1 MAELIY
7 TPNTASITKFLKH
20 IPNAG
25 VPDKVTTRYLES
37 VGFRAKN
44 DRYLIGVLR
53 AIGFIDGSQVP
64 TDRWKQYRDKSK
76 SKRVLGEAVK
86 STYADLFKT
95 YPDAYQRDPD
105 AIRNFFSSKS
115 NVADS
120 TLRLAVGAFKALA
133 AESTFD
139 GITPAADPGD
149 SGGDGGDIGGSP
161 QSRAKDRDAD
171 VERRGAGLHRQG
183 HDGRAGR
190 SCLRIDGEAPL
201 WQGVTAVASV
211 PSST

>member
-1 MAELIY
+1 LAELIY
-7 TPNTASITKFLKH
+7 TPNTATITKFLKH

-64 TDRWKQYRDKSK
+64 TERWKQYRDKSK

-95 YPDAYQRDPD
+95 YPDAYQRDAD

-115 NVADS
+115 SVADS

-139 GITPAADPGD
+139 GTTPPDPRD
-149 SGGDGGDIGGSP
+149 SGGEGGDVTGSHEN
-161 QSRAKDRDAD
+161 RAKTGMPTLSVA
-171 VERRGAGLHRQG
+171 VQVY
-183 HDGRAGR
+183 
-190 SCLRIDGEAPL
+190 IDKDM
-201 WQGVTAVASV
+201 TAEQVDHVFASMAKHLYGKE
-211 PSST
+211 